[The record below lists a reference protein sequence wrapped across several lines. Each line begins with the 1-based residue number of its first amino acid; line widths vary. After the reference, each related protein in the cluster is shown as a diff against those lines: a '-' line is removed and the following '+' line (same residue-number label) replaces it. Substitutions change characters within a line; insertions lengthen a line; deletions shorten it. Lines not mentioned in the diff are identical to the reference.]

1 MRTFTPKRLGAILMI
16 VAVALGINFFG
27 FLLPQQ
33 QKRYGPTARTVS
45 GVVVSKDPTV
55 PIGRNARYRNRDATV
70 SFHDGHGVPHN
81 ITSPYAIDVWNDM
94 NVGDHVTMHYP
105 LGHPEDALDQRA
117 SKGGP
122 PNPLL
127 DALVCGGMLVL
138 GAGLFTAGGGFVR
151 GGGGRGR
158 PYNPTVASDPGRV
171 TLSRRRLARLCPEFG
186 DPGGGGAVAR
196 IENLLND
203 RNADIARIADHLENG
218 DSRAAVVVSAAPLL
232 VSAYTDELDCVALL
246 CFPDAFVRDY
256 ELSVGSRLLSVNR
269 YGGGGPLARDLEHG
283 PASHHRWTNFQPLIA
298 DFLSDD
304 RARIAARKSQ
314 ISEREWDLA
323 FSLGQR
329 WLAARGTAARDG
341 RPNRSQLPAG

>member
-1 MRTFTPKRLGAILMI
+1 MRTFSPKRLGGILML
-16 VAVALGINFFG
+16 VAVGLAINFFG

-33 QKRYGPTARTVS
+33 QKRYGPNARTVP

-55 PIGRNARYRNRDATV
+55 PIGRNARYRNRDANVT
-70 SFHDGHGVPHN
+70 FRDGHGVPH
-81 ITSPYAIDVWNDM
+81 TVTCSYAIDLWNEM

-105 LGHPEDALDQRA
+105 LGHPEDALDERA

-122 PNPLL
+122 PNALL
-127 DALVCGGMLVL
+127 DALVCGGVL
-138 GAGLFTAGGGFVR
+138 ALGVALFASGGGFTR
-151 GGGGRGR
+151 GAAPGRR

-186 DPGGGGAVAR
+186 DPGGGAVAR

-203 RNADIARIADHLENG
+203 RNADIARMADHLENG
-218 DSRAAVVVSAAPLL
+218 DSRAAVVVSTSPLL

-246 CFPDAFVRDY
+246 RFPDAFVRDY
-256 ELSVGSRLLSVNR
+256 ELSVGSRLLTVNR
-269 YGGGGPLARDLEHG
+269 YGGGGPLARDLENG
-283 PASHHRWTNFQPLIA
+283 PASHGRWTNFQPLIA

-304 RARIAARKSQ
+304 RARIAARKAQ
-314 ISEREWDLA
+314 IPEREWELA
-323 FSLGQR
+323 LSLGQR
-329 WLAARGTAARDG
+329 WMAARGTAARDG